1 VEVRV
6 RLGADL
12 AGVAGTARLAVDLAE
27 GATVADLLRQLGA
40 AHPGLRGGLASAL
53 PVIAGGHVG
62 PERRL
67 AGGEEVAL
75 LLPAAGG

>member
-1 VEVRV
+1 VQVRV
-6 RLGADL
+6 RLGPGLAD
-12 AGVAGTARLAVDLAE
+12 VAGTARLAVDLGE
-27 GATVADLLRQLGA
+27 GATVAELVERLGA
-40 AHPGLRGGLASAL
+40 EHPGIRPGLTGAL
-53 PVIAGGHVG
+53 PLIAGTHAA